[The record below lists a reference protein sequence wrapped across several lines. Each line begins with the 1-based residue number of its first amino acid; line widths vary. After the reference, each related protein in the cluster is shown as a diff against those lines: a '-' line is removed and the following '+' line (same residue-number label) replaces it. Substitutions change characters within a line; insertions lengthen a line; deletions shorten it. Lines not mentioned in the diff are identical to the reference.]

1 MSTPTPVTLIGLG
14 PMGQAMVRTL
24 LAAGHPVTVWNR
36 TPSRADAL
44 VAEGATRVA
53 TPAEAVAASD
63 LVVLSLTDYAAADAV
78 LAAAA
83 DVLPG
88 RTVVNLSSDTPG
100 TTRRAAHWVADHGA
114 TLVVGG
120 IMVPAP
126 LVGTA
131 AAYVYYSGPEAAFRA
146 HERTLATLGAPRY
159 LGEDPGLAQLLYQA
173 QLDVFL
179 TALSGVAHAAALA
192 EAAGVPP
199 TRFVPEALRT
209 LSDTPAMVGS
219 GGAVGEA
226 FETGVHPGALST
238 ATMMGATAAHVL
250 GASEELGVDTALPR
264 AVLSHYEAALA
275 AGHGR
280 DDWTAIFEVV
290 RAPREADDLPS
301 GRFEAAAQGV
311 GTTA

>member
-1 MSTPTPVTLIGLG
+1 MSAPAPVTLIGLG

-44 VAEGATRVA
+44 VAEGAVLAA

-63 LVVLSLTDYAAADAV
+63 VVVLSLTDYAAMYDV
-78 LAAAA
+78 LGAAT

-88 RTVVNLSSDTPG
+88 RTVVNVSSDTPG
-100 TTRRAAHWVADHGA
+100 TTRAAARWVDDHGA
-114 TLVVGG
+114 TLVTGG
-120 IMVPAP
+120 VMVPAP
-126 LVGTA
+126 MVGTVD
-131 AAYVYYSGPEAAFRA
+131 AYVYYSGPERAFRA
-146 HERTLATLGAPRY
+146 HEATLALLGAPRY
-159 LGEDPGLAQLLYQA
+159 LGEDPGRAQLLYQA

-192 EAAGVPP
+192 QAAGVPP

-209 LSDTPAMVGS
+209 LVETPAMVG
-219 GGAVGEA
+219 GADAPGVA
-226 FETGVHPGALST
+226 FETGVHPGDLST

-250 GASEELGVDTALPR
+250 GASEELGVDTGLPR
-264 AVLSHYEAALA
+264 AVLSHYERALA

-280 DDWTAIFEVV
+280 DSWSAIFEVIKA
-290 RAPREADDLPS
+290 RTPAT
-301 GRFEAAAQGV
+301 QGV
-311 GTTA
+311 GGGS

>member
-1 MSTPTPVTLIGLG
+1 MSAPAPVTLIGLG

-44 VAEGATRVA
+44 VAEGAVLAA

-63 LVVLSLTDYAAADAV
+63 VVLLSLTDYAAMY
-78 LAAAA
+78 
-83 DVLPG
+83 DVLGAAPDVLRG
-88 RTVVNLSSDTPG
+88 RTIVNLSSDTPG
-100 TTRRAAHWVADHGA
+100 TTRAAAGWAAEHGA
-114 TLVVGG
+114 ALVTGG
-120 IMVPAP
+120 VMTPP
-126 LVGTA
+126 PGVGTA
-131 AAYVYYSGPEAAFRA
+131 GAYVYYSGPEAAFRA
-146 HERTLATLGAPRY
+146 HQSTLALLGAPRY

-192 EAAGVPP
+192 QAAGVPP
-199 TRFVPEALRT
+199 TQFVPEALRT
-209 LSDTPAMVGS
+209 LVETPAMIEGD
-219 GGAVGEA
+219 GGPGAE
-226 FETGVHPGALST
+226 FETGVHPGHLST

-250 GASEELGVDTALPR
+250 GASEELGVDTVLPR

-280 DDWTAIFEVV
+280 DSWTAIFEVI
-290 RAPREADDLPS
+290 RAPR
-301 GRFEAAAQGV
+301 AAV
-311 GTTA
+311 PETAPVE

>member
-1 MSTPTPVTLIGLG
+1 PEEKDEHPTPVTLIGLG

-83 DVLPG
+83 DVPPG
-88 RTVVNLSSDTPG
+88 RPVATRSSDTPG
-100 TTRRAAHWVADHGA
+100 TTRRAAHWMADHGA

-131 AAYVYYSGPEAAFRA
+131 DAYVCYSGPEAAFRA

-173 QLDVFL
+173 QLDFYL
-179 TALSGVAHAAALA
+179 TALTGDTHAVAPP
-192 EAAGVPP
+192 EAAGVLPTCYVPYTLLPLPP
-199 TRFVPEALRT
+199 T
-209 LSDTPAMVGS
+209 
-219 GGAVGEA
+219 
-226 FETGVHPGALST
+226 
-238 ATMMGATAAHVL
+238 
-250 GASEELGVDTALPR
+250 
-264 AVLSHYEAALA
+264 
-275 AGHGR
+275 
-280 DDWTAIFEVV
+280 
-290 RAPREADDLPS
+290 
-301 GRFEAAAQGV
+301 
-311 GTTA
+311 